1 MRTTLDIDNDL
12 VEEVVKATGQRTKSR
27 AVNEALEDYLRR
39 ARLKRLLEA
48 PGRITL
54 DDSWQVWR
62 LTELGRF
69 REAEQDDELEP

>member
-1 MRTTLDIDNDL
+1 MRTTLDIDPDL

-27 AVNEALEDYLRR
+27 AVNEALEDYIRWT
-39 ARLKRLLEA
+39 RLNRLLEA

-62 LTELGRF
+62 STELGRL
-69 REAEQDDELEP
+69 REFNLDDELKP